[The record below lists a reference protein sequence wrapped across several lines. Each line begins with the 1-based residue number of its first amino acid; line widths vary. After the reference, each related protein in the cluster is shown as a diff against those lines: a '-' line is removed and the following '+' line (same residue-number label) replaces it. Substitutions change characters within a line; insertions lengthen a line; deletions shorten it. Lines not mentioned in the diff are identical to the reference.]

1 MLPVAGRAR
10 TRDGVRMRWVVV
22 VAMVV
27 LSGCGTPASPREA
40 PHPVTLRG
48 LVVESVPADT
58 GFWATT
64 TRDER
69 VWVKLVLP
77 ERSSMPV
84 QAGERIDVT
93 GVVVRH
99 GPGFAARAGVTADP
113 DVALLT
119 RQGTHLEVHQAD
131 VRVVPERRLVRVG

>member
-1 MLPVAGRAR
+1 M
-10 TRDGVRMRWVVV
+10 
-22 VAMVV
+22 
-27 LSGCGTPASPREA
+27 
-40 PHPVTLRG
+40 RG

-77 ERSSMPV
+77 GRSSMPV
-84 QAGERIDVT
+84 QAGERVDVT

-99 GPGFAARAGVTADP
+99 GPGFAASTGVTAEE
-113 DVALLT
+113 DVKLLT
-119 RQGTHLEVHQAD
+119 SQGSHLEVEQGD
-131 VRVVPERRLVRVG
+131 VRVVPDVRPS